1 MTVYNMLWIL
11 LYNVHKVC
19 SRFDTISFSFFCLD
33 TPSCEVSPRSPATFY
48 ERGAAINSN
57 QVMEVT
63 GYLQFCNPE
72 TNTSLL
78 LCNSVTSVP
87 QVVSDICIQNG
98 YNTGGM
104 VVNSIVPNPQDY
116 FDRPV
121 FSQGVFQA
129 DFQADCSNGCDIN
142 ITDVGTG
149 CISYNGIDLISC
161 RRRML

>member
-1 MTVYNMLWIL
+1 MFSKY
-11 LYNVHKVC
+11 VHKDFC
-19 SRFDTISFSFFCLD
+19 TILFSFVCLD
-33 TPSCEVSPRSPATFY
+33 TTSCEVSPISPATFS
-48 ERGAAINSN
+48 ERTAALMSN
-57 QVMEVT
+57 QVLQVT

-78 LCNSVTSVP
+78 VCNSVTTVP

-98 YNTGGM
+98 FNTGGM
-104 VVNSIVPNPQDY
+104 VVNSIIPNHQNY

-129 DFQADCSNGCDIN
+129 DCSNECNIN
-142 ITDVGTG
+142 ITDIGTG
-149 CISYNGIDLISC
+149 CISYNGIDLVSC